1 MLHGWLLRSDPSA
14 GRFDVELGEGGHRI
28 DGEEGLTTLVAGAP
42 ASTAVWDPSVRTL
55 RLVRDRTGR
64 SPLFHARV
72 GSTLL
77 ASTDARALLREPGV
91 SRVASAVAVAEFL
104 LRRPGPPAETLVAA
118 LRRVPAG
125 HALTLDPGG
134 ERLAREWVPP
144 HAGSR
149 PVEDAGRFGEV
160 LEAAVAGALDGRAA
174 VFLSGGID
182 STAVAA
188 ATATVSA
195 ARGLPTPIAA
205 CADIE
210 GSSEVAIQRTVAQAL
225 GMERVERAFS
235 PSAGQ
240 LERALELSRTSLWPV
255 NSPWITVYEQL
266 LADARAAGCIVLL
279 DGVGGDELLDVGVEP
294 ARRFLRRGRF
304 RALRDLAQAERVYRG
319 RGPLVVLR
327 AALGRGRPPVAEPAP
342 AWIADPS
349 LRQQLDERASCTAT
363 GGRPARHGP
372 RGTGRR
378 PAPTWRLAGGYRHV
392 QPLLDAEVVELVR
405 ALPPEALV
413 RGGDPK
419 SPARAY
425 VRERVS
431 AVSGRWPRPAVVTDM
446 LDRLVASDASRAWHA
461 LGGSRELVELGLRP
475 PDRSTGEF
483 DAGLEWAMLSMEGW
497 LQWSGEKL

>member
-1 MLHGWLLRSDPSA
+1 MLHGWLLRCDPSA

-28 DGEEGLTTLVAGAP
+28 DDGEGLTTLVAGAP

-64 SPLFHARV
+64 NPLFHARV

-77 ASTDARALLREPGV
+77 ASTDVRALLREPGV
-91 SRVASAVAVAEFL
+91 SRAASAVVVAEFL
-104 LRRPGPPAETLVAA
+104 LRRPGPPAETLVDA

-125 HALTLDPGG
+125 HVLTLDPGG
-134 ERLAREWVPP
+134 ERLAREWEPP
-144 HAGSR
+144 AAGSR

-160 LEAAVAGALDGRAA
+160 LEAAVAGALDGPAA

-195 ARGLPTPIAA
+195 ARGLPTPLAA

-210 GSSEVAIQRTVAQAL
+210 GSSEVAIQRTVAEAL

-235 PSAGQ
+235 ASAGQ

-255 NSPWITVYEQL
+255 NSPWITVYEPL
-266 LADARAAGCIVLL
+266 LADARAAGCRVLL

-319 RGPLVVLR
+319 RSPRHVLR
-327 AALGRGRPPVAEPAP
+327 AALGRGRPPVADPAP
-342 AWIADPS
+342 AWVADAS
-349 LRQQLDERASCTAT
+349 LRQQLDERGAAPLPADDLLDTVLAAHAEASADM
-363 GGRPARHGP
+363 AI
-372 RGTGRR
+372 
-378 PAPTWRLAGGYRHV
+378 AGGYRHV
-392 QPLLDAEVVELVR
+392 QPLLHAEVIELVH

-413 RGGDPK
+413 RDGDPK

-446 LDRLVASDASRAWHA
+446 LERLVASDASRAWQT
-461 LGGSRELVELGLRP
+461 LGGSRELVELGLRL
-475 PDRSTGEF
+475 PDRPTGEL

-497 LQWSGEKL
+497 LQWTREKL